1 MCIGDISRGE
11 RVQYQKLGDR
21 VSIDIFD
28 TSDIRAAI
36 EELESIELEFERL
49 ASLAD
54 DKS

>member
-1 MCIGDISRGE
+1 VKSRRGE
-11 RVQYQKLGDR
+11 NAKYQKLGNR

-36 EELESIELEFERL
+36 KELKSIELEFERL
-49 ASLAD
+49 ANLAD